1 MKKIFVLG
9 MSPLP
14 FENDRKVYGTGV
26 RTWQFI
32 LPLLEKGHRICVCNY
47 AIPSAYADDFESDY
61 KRDFIYTRDLKIKK
75 EYAGSIFMKNKE
87 WEAGRSH
94 SGSEERSCR
103 YSFEYNVLKKDD
115 FENVE

>member
-47 AIPSAYADDFESDY
+47 AIPSAYPDDFKSDY

-87 WEAGRSH
+87 REAG
-94 SGSEERSCR
+94 GSR
-103 YSFEYNVLKKDD
+103 
-115 FENVE
+115 